1 MLVYLAAALAVSAV
15 LWERNRQ
22 LTKPVTETEKG
33 GHPND
38 RATGPHQMLVD
49 KPTNTSLRN
58 EAAMI
63 NGELS
68 NGVAGTIPANTAGM
82 RAVERHLDSVA
93 ATEAALHP
101 GVGLVAKSVG
111 V

>member
-1 MLVYLAAALAVSAV
+1 
-15 LWERNRQ
+15 
-22 LTKPVTETEKG
+22 
-33 GHPND
+33 
-38 RATGPHQMLVD
+38 
-49 KPTNTSLRN
+49 
-58 EAAMI
+58 MI